1 MSKDEV
7 MQYLQSHKVFS
18 ELGSDALKVLVDH
31 VEERSVAAGDLLF
44 RQEDAA
50 EQFFILLDGSIEVEV
65 PSIMGPALV
74 VQTLGNDEILG
85 WSWLIPPYKWTFE
98 AKARQDSKVLV
109 FDGKALLQYCEE
121 HNNFGYE
128 LMKRFTALM
137 SERLNAAR
145 LKMMDNWAP
154 PGWA

>member
-1 MSKDEV
+1 LSKDEV